1 MGPTDRFRQTDWWME
16 ITLRVEKRR
25 FVPATVIVG
34 AYARMLVSDWRDR
47 LDELDPDHRHMLEG
61 GSLSRMF
68 LRYPLTVSHPV
79 FVGGFYGLLIGLTLL
94 LPYGYQGNA
103 DGNELGEIIRE
114 WGMQTLILVTMTAFL
129 GGFSSFVASMVKRPP
144 IRLENRR
151 RYLFPF
157 PFIGLILLSVSMMDG
172 IPEYA
177 TWLGWFLLVF
187 PGPFYVHLSYA
198 PRWRILDRLDRG
210 LMPFEGMRKT
220 IAKAPTEDAA
230 DIDDEELDEV
240 VEASG

>member
-1 MGPTDRFRQTDWWME
+1 ME
-16 ITLRVEKRR
+16 IGLRVEKRR
-25 FVPATVIVG
+25 FDAATVIVG
-34 AYARMLVSDWRDR
+34 PYARMLVSGWRDR
-47 LDELDPDHRHMLEG
+47 LDELDPAHRHMLEG

-68 LRYPLTVSHPV
+68 LRYPLTASHPV
-79 FVGGFYGLLIGLTLL
+79 FVSGFYGLLIGLTLL

-103 DGNELGEIIRE
+103 DGNELEEIIRE
-114 WGMQTLILVTMTAFL
+114 WGLQTLILVTIAAFL

-157 PFIGLILLSVSMMDG
+157 PFIGLILLSVSMMDE

-187 PGPFYVHLSYA
+187 PGPLYVHLSYA

-220 IAKAPTEDAA
+220 IAEAPTEDAA
-230 DIDDEELDEV
+230 EVDDEELDEV

>member
-1 MGPTDRFRQTDWWME
+1 MMIFE
-16 ITLRVEKRR
+16 
-25 FVPATVIVG
+25 AS
-34 AYARMLVSDWRDR
+34 ARMVVSGWRDR
-47 LDELDPDHRHMLEG
+47 LDELDPAHRHMLEG

-68 LRYPLTVSHPV
+68 LRYPLTTSHPV

-103 DGNELGEIIRE
+103 EGHGLGEIIRE
-114 WGMQTLILVTMTAFL
+114 WGLQTLILVTMTAFL
-129 GGFSSFVASMVKRPP
+129 GGFSSLVASAVKRPP

-157 PFIGLILLSVSMMDG
+157 PFVGLVILSVSMMNEM
-172 IPEYA
+172 PEYA
-177 TWLGWFLLVF
+177 TWLGWFFLVF
-187 PGPFYVHLSYA
+187 PGPLYIHLSYA

-220 IAKAPTEDAA
+220 IDESPADDAA
-230 DIDDEELDEV
+230 EADDEELDEV
-240 VEASG
+240 VEASS